1 MLGNAVQS
9 GIFTTQNIL
18 LLGNAMAVLFR
29 ITETAYQTQYAEVRD
44 RAIGEGTLLVGTPG
58 NLTMREGTGHAYWY
72 RVFYPIPGQR
82 AETLVC
88 KDGET
93 AALAAMQSK
102 MAAAVWMQSQVKAL
116 RSLGFQVADKLTARV
131 LVELHNHGAFE
142 AGMVLV
148 GTLAYMAHLNEL
160 GARVV
165 SSRTLDIDVGRN
177 RPMKLAAPIPFLET
191 MKSTGLPF
199 VPVPGL
205 DKKKPSTSI
214 KLPGPDG
221 LRVDVLVP
229 GEKLGAVVAV
239 PKLDWAA
246 QSMPYYRYL
255 LEEPVQAV
263 ALAGWQAIPVRLPQ
277 PGRMLWHKLYS
288 SVKRHDTAKR
298 QKDFQQAITLT
309 AALTQ
314 MDPAAVGDAF
324 NAAPKGMIA
333 PVRPLAR
340 RLRDALSDYPEA
352 ADALCSSLE
361 AQVLN

>member
-1 MLGNAVQS
+1 M
-9 GIFTTQNIL
+9 TE
-18 LLGNAMAVLFR
+18 LFR

-82 AETLVC
+82 TETLVC
-88 KDGET
+88 KDGES
-93 AALAAMQSK
+93 ADLAAMQSK
-102 MAAAVWMQSQVKAL
+102 MAAAVWMQNQVTAL

-177 RPMKLAAPIPFLET
+177 RPMKLAAPIPFLDT
-191 MKSTGLPF
+191 MKNTGLPF
-199 VPVPGL
+199 VPVPEL
-205 DKKKPSTSI
+205 DRKKPSTSI
-214 KLPGPDG
+214 KLRGPDG
-221 LRVDVLVP
+221 LRIDVLVP
-229 GEKLGAVVAV
+229 GEELRAVVPV
-239 PKLDWAA
+239 PELDWAA
-246 QSMPYYRYL
+246 QAMPYYRYL

-263 ALAGWQAIPVRLPQ
+263 VLAGWQAIPVRLPQ

-298 QKDFQQAITLT
+298 QKDLLQAITLA
-309 AALTQ
+309 AALSQ
-314 MDPAAVGDAF
+314 MDPAAVRDAF
-324 NAAPKGMIA
+324 ESAPEGIIAAA
-333 PVRPLAR
+333 RPLVR

-352 ADALCSSLE
+352 ADAVCSGLE
-361 AQVLN
+361 VPVPARKRLAGEVPRKPTGKSA